1 MGLRCLLVVFQALV
15 GVVVVGCV
23 VCVCCGD
30 LTCRVPLYRSLSGV
44 APVIGVEVESG
55 IRVPHGRSREGGA
68 EPPTG
73 LLFPLRPYTSRVWLC
88 VFDPWSRVEIA
99 EGYCVLAIE

>member
-1 MGLRCLLVVFQALV
+1 MAGVLGWASRSSGFV
-15 GVVVVGCV
+15 GG
-23 VCVCCGD
+23 
-30 LTCRVPLYRSLSGV
+30 SSV
-44 APVIGVEVESG
+44 AML
-55 IRVPHGRSREGGA
+55 GGA